1 MGQRG
6 VPPQVFERLK
16 YGTRKAPFWQRKGS
30 FVRKPITV
38 SHPLILSEQTVIL
51 YFLILLSTNYRDFNY
66 CSLYQTLSKGLFI
79 VSGGSKLGS
88 LGYNDRHEVAS
99 DSIPFMHPPSSNL
112 QGFKVQKKILTK
124 I

>member
-6 VPPQVFERLK
+6 VLPQVFERLK

-99 DSIPFMHPPSSNL
+99 DSIPFLYVLPP
-112 QGFKVQKKILTK
+112 QPPGFKSSKENIN
-124 I
+124 